1 MARWQDRQRER
12 YWRKV
17 IRDQAASGLSIS
29 AFCRE
34 HEVPAASFFA
44 WRRKL
49 SQRPEVSERRA
60 AKERPSA
67 NELIEKPAAQFV
79 SFELPSPPHSG
90 RAGLEIVLPD
100 GCRVLVGELCDADW
114 LRQILAAVRERA
126 C

>member
-1 MARWQDRQRER
+1 MAGWQGRQRER

-17 IRDQAASGLSIS
+17 IRDQAASGLSIA

-49 SQRPEVSERRA
+49 SQRQVANEF
-60 AKERPSA
+60 PSA
-67 NELIEKPAAQFV
+67 SELIEKPAAQFV
-79 SFELPSPPHSG
+79 SLELPSPPHSG
-90 RAGLEIVLPD
+90 RTGLEIILPD
-100 GCRVLVGELCDADW
+100 GCRVLVGERCDADW